1 MKKALLSILVL
12 NLFFLSCSNEALKN
26 KAAQISTTIID
37 EKSSGMYAKIITN
50 KGDIVVSLAYEQTP
64 LTVASFVCLA
74 EGLMPD
80 LDKPFYNELK
90 FHRVIPNFMIQGG
103 CPLGNGQGDPGYK
116 FADEFHP
123 DLKHDGPGVL
133 SMANSGPN
141 TNGSQF
147 FITHQETP
155 WLDNK
160 HSVFGRIDTLDSE
173 SQAVVDSIA
182 QGDMIKEI
190 KIIRKGAAAKKFD
203 ALKVFNEKM
212 EETRAIEAKRQEEMQ
227 QKLNE
232 LYKDALTT
240 ESGLSYKVINRGKG
254 NANPKKDDVV
264 KVHYTGMNVD
274 GSVFDSSVERGQPVQ
289 FPLDKVI
296 PGWTEGVQL
305 MVVGDKFT
313 FIIPPDLAYGAAG
326 RPPVIAPNAT
336 LIFEVEL
343 LGIGE

>member
-1 MKKALLSILVL
+1 MKKALLSILVFT
-12 NLFFLSCSNEALKN
+12 LFFLSCSKDD
-26 KAAQISTTIID
+26 K
-37 EKSSGMYAKIITN
+37 KPGMYAKIITN
-50 KGDIVVSLAYEQTP
+50 KGDIVVSLTYEKTP

-74 EGLMPD
+74 EGIMPD
-80 LDKPFYNELK
+80 LDKPFYNGLK

-103 CPLGNGQGDPGYK
+103 CPLGTGTGDPGYK
-116 FADEFHP
+116 FSDEFHP

-160 HSVFGRIDTLDSE
+160 HSVFGRIDTLDKE

-182 QGDMIKEI
+182 QGDVIEEI
-190 KIIRKGAAAKKFD
+190 KIIRKGRDAKKFD
-203 ALKVFNEKM
+203 ALKVFNDKM
-212 EETRAIEAKRQEEMQ
+212 KEAQEVEAKLQEEMD
-227 QKLNE
+227 QKLKE
-232 LYKDALTT
+232 LSENAVKT
-240 ESGLSYKVINRGKG
+240 ESGLSYKVINSGSGKV
-254 NANPKKDDVV
+254 NPKATDVV

-296 PGWTEGVQL
+296 RGWTEGLQL

-313 FIIPPDLAYGAAG
+313 FIIPPDLAYGAGG

>member
-1 MKKALLSILVL
+1 MKKALLSILVFT
-12 NLFFLSCSNEALKN
+12 LFFLSCSK
-26 KAAQISTTIID
+26 D
-37 EKSSGMYAKIITN
+37 EKKPGMYAKIITN
-50 KGDIVVSLAYEQTP
+50 KGDIVVSLTYEKTP

-80 LDKPFYNELK
+80 LDKPFYDGLK

-103 CPLGNGQGDPGYK
+103 CPLGTGTGDPGYK
-116 FADEFHP
+116 FSDEFHP

-160 HSVFGRIDTLDSE
+160 HSIFGRIDTLDTE
-173 SQAVVDSIA
+173 SQAVVDAIE
-182 QGDMIKEI
+182 QGDEI
-190 KIIRKGAAAKKFD
+190 QKIEIIRDGRDAKKFD
-203 ALKVFNEKM
+203 ALKTFNEKM
-212 EETRAIEAKRQEEMQ
+212 EEAKEMEAKAQEEMQ
-227 QKLNE
+227 QKLKE
-232 LYKDALTT
+232 LSENAVTT
-240 ESGLSYKVINRGKG
+240 ASGLSYKVINSGSGK
-254 NANPKKDDVV
+254 AYPKSTDVV

-296 PGWTEGVQL
+296 PGWTEGLQL

-313 FIIPPDLAYGAAG
+313 FIIPPDLAYGAGG

>member
-1 MKKALLSILVL
+1 MKKALLTILVFT
-12 NLFFLSCSNEALKN
+12 LFFLSCSKDD
-26 KAAQISTTIID
+26 KR
-37 EKSSGMYAKIITN
+37 SGMYAKIITN
-50 KGDIVVSLAYEQTP
+50 KGDIVLSLTYDKTP

-80 LDKPFYNELK
+80 LDKPFYNGLK

-103 CPLGNGQGDPGYK
+103 CPLGTGTGDPGYK
-116 FADEFHP
+116 FTDEFHP

-160 HSVFGRIDTLDSE
+160 HSVFGRIDTLDKE
-173 SQAVVDSIA
+173 SQSVINAIV
-182 QGDMIKEI
+182 QGDTIQEI
-190 KIIRKGAAAKKFD
+190 QIIREGRDAKKFD
-203 ALKVFNEKM
+203 ALKMFNEKM
-212 EETRAIEAKRQEEMQ
+212 EEAKAVEAKLQEEME
-227 QKLNE
+227 QKIKE
-232 LYKDALTT
+232 LSQDAVTT
-240 ESGLSYKVINRGKG
+240 ASGLSYKVINSGSG
-254 NANPKKDDVV
+254 TANPKATDVV
-264 KVHYTGMNVD
+264 KVHYTGMNID

-296 PGWTEGVQL
+296 PGWTEGLQL
-305 MVVGDKFT
+305 MVVGDKWT
-313 FIIPPDLAYGAAG
+313 FVIPANLAYGTGG

>member
-1 MKKALLSILVL
+1 MKKALLTILVFT
-12 NLFFLSCSNEALKN
+12 LFFLSCSKDD
-26 KAAQISTTIID
+26 KR
-37 EKSSGMYAKIITN
+37 SGMYAKIITN
-50 KGDIVVSLAYEQTP
+50 KGDIVLSLTYDKTP

-80 LDKPFYNELK
+80 LDKPFYNGLK

-103 CPLGNGQGDPGYK
+103 CPLGTGTGDPGYK
-116 FADEFHP
+116 FTDEFHP

-160 HSVFGRIDTLDSE
+160 HSVFGRIDTLDKE
-173 SQAVVDSIA
+173 SQSVINAIV
-182 QGDMIKEI
+182 QGDTIQDI
-190 KIIRKGAAAKKFD
+190 QIIREGRDAKKFD
-203 ALKVFNEKM
+203 ALKMFNEKM
-212 EETRAIEAKRQEEMQ
+212 EEAKAVEAKLQEEME
-227 QKLNE
+227 QKIKE
-232 LYKDALTT
+232 LSQDAVTT
-240 ESGLSYKVINRGKG
+240 ASGLSYKVINSGSG
-254 NANPKKDDVV
+254 TANPKATDVV
-264 KVHYTGMNVD
+264 KVHYTGMNID

-296 PGWTEGVQL
+296 PGWTEGLQL
-305 MVVGDKFT
+305 MVVGDKWT
-313 FIIPPDLAYGAAG
+313 FVIPANLAYGAGG